1 MEKELEKTIDLIRKA
16 QNGDKKSLDLLFE
29 RYYDRVKRIVK
40 LRLTEGIR
48 NKVETFDIVQEVFYK
63 VLKSFKDFSQFKT
76 ESSFLHWLSKIVE
89 NTIKDEID
97 YFTAEKRNFKKEF
110 PLEYP
115 QNDAENIQYQTF
127 PGNDPTPSKVLEH
140 EEEMKLIESA
150 ILNLSNLEKEVI
162 IMHYYEGLSF
172 KEISEKLNKTYDAI
186 RMMHNRA
193 LAKMVKFFE
202 EKTK

>member
-48 NKVETFDIVQEVFYK
+48 NKVQTFDIVQEVFYK